1 MCNTGAC
8 LFAAAP
14 SPAVFD
20 ATSIEHCDL
29 SPRGEVK
36 DTMTHVP
43 PDLLHRL
50 SLHGQLHVVH
60 GWESLTIPERIDLVF
75 QLSGLDFAE
84 LERLYKR
91 KDEPHTTLPPR
102 DQIAPI
108 PVLEPNASAAER
120 ALGEEALRSG
130 HVAALLVAGGQGSRL
145 GFDKPKGMF
154 PIGPVSAA
162 SLFQIHAEK
171 VLALSRRHGKPI
183 PLLVMTSPATHTD
196 TESFFREHRFFGL
209 PESEV
214 TFFQQGTMPALDLAT
229 GKLLLES
236 PGQIFLSPNGHGGT
250 LTALAETGL
259 LPDLKARG
267 IRHVFY
273 FQVDN
278 PLVKVCDPGFLG
290 RHIATN
296 SEASSKIVFK
306 EKPEEK
312 VGIFAVI
319 GGKKGIIEY
328 SDLPAAMAAE
338 REPDGTLRFRAGSP
352 AIHILAVPFLERVTA
367 RDSGLAFH
375 VAKKKVEYFDP
386 ATNYVVKP
394 TTENALKFEKFVFD
408 ALPMA
413 ERWLAVATPRA
424 EEFAPLKNATGADTP
439 DEVKR
444 VMIALHTSWLNRAGV
459 QTNDHAVEISPLFA
473 LEQEEV
479 KPPIKVSAP
488 TYLK

>member
-1 MCNTGAC
+1 
-8 LFAAAP
+8 
-14 SPAVFD
+14 
-20 ATSIEHCDL
+20 
-29 SPRGEVK
+29 
-36 DTMTHVP
+36 MTHVP

-50 SLHGQLHVVH
+50 SQHGQLHVVQ
-60 GWESLTIPERIDLVF
+60 GWESLTIPQRIDLVF
-75 QLSGLDFAE
+75 QLSGLDVAE
-84 LERLYKR
+84 LASLYKR
-91 KDEPHTTLPPR
+91 KDEPHSVLPPR

-108 PVLEPNASAAER
+108 PVLEGRPSPAECT
-120 ALGEEALRSG
+120 LGEEALRSG

-154 PIGPVSAA
+154 AIGPISGA

-183 PLLVMTSPATHTD
+183 PLLVMTSPATHND

-209 PESEV
+209 PESAV

-229 GKLLLES
+229 GQLLLES
-236 PGQIFLSPNGHGGT
+236 PGKLFLSPNGHGGT

-259 LPDLKARG
+259 LPDIQARG

-290 RHIATN
+290 RHIVAN

-312 VGIFAVI
+312 VGIFAIVN
-319 GGKKGIIEY
+319 GRKGIIEY
-328 SDLPAAMAAE
+328 SDVPAAMAAE
-338 REPDGTLRFRAGSP
+338 REPDGTLRFRAGNP
-352 AIHILAVPFLERVTA
+352 AIHIFTVPFLERVTA

-386 ATNYVVKP
+386 STNQVVKP

-424 EEFAPLKNATGADTP
+424 EEFAPLKNAAGADAP
-439 DEVKR
+439 DDVKR
-444 VMIALHTSWLNRAGV
+444 AMITLHTSWLNRAGV
-459 QTNDHAVEISPLFA
+459 QTDGHPVEISPLFA
-473 LEQEEV
+473 LDGDDV
-479 KPPIKVSAP
+479 KHPIKVSAP
-488 TYLK
+488 VYLK